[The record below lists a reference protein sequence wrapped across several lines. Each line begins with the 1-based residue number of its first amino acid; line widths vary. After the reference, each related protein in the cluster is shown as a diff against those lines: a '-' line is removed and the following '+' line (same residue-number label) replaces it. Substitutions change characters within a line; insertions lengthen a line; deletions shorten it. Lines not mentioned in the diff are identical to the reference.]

1 MFCIYIR
8 MYSMYRYYC
17 IALHFTPSPPPPPL
31 SLLDLFFLK
40 KKVTCLV
47 KF

>member
-17 IALHFTPSPPPPPL
+17 IALHFTPSLPSSL
-31 SLLDLFFLK
+31 SLLDLFF
-40 KKVTCLV
+40 
-47 KF
+47 FFF

>member
-17 IALHFTPSPPPPPL
+17 IALHFTPSPPPPL
-31 SLLDLFFLK
+31 SLSLGLIFFK
-40 KKVTCLV
+40 KKSDM
-47 KF
+47 FS